1 MSLLLPNVAKA
12 MQAKRKQFGPR
23 NPRGEIIEMQRLL
36 LQDIRNCKTRPHIR
50 AQCVR
55 AYDILEERLRILN
68 GKPLPGMLRPDGDW
82 RTPKKRKAPA
92 VVPLPDVAPKVAPI
106 VPENTSKESL
116 SPPDRPHPPHPGGG
130 QNEGVA

>member
-1 MSLLLPNVAKA
+1 MPLLLPNVAKA

-36 LQDIRNCKTRPHIR
+36 LQDIRNSKTRPHIR

-92 VVPLPDVAPKVAPI
+92 VVPLPDVAPKIAP
-106 VPENTSKESL
+106 VVTDSSVEKSQSGVSL
-116 SPPDRPHPPHPGGG
+116 SDRPSPHPPPGRGP
-130 QNEGVA
+130 E